1 MEPKK
6 IYTEKDQFLSLY
18 FYYLE
23 TILNQDNSGLSK
35 IKFQSEESNTDEYL
49 KKYFK
54 KFIKDNNHLQ
64 NIPNKKCIFEIDG
77 KREIVSNNKFNDYK
91 IVDVL
96 IPEELTQEQKNKISE
111 TKTSIYTNPDL
122 YLMITNG
129 KEFWS
134 ESVELKSTKVNQI
147 PGSSIQQVSP
157 YEWVIFVKRSETNTE
172 VTIGHYINC
181 ITDKLPFPDRSPRPL
196 IGYVPLKEWNNEN
209 RFIIENVF
217 NLKINTK
224 EHIEKLKI
232 LEDWQDYLASKWI
245 EIINKNSTKNSEAWF
260 NNAIRKY
267 TLKVLDLTKNMTP
280 KEIETLY
287 LKIRN
292 MIK

>member
-172 VTIGHYINC
+172 ITIGHYINC